1 MTASPILESAIKA
14 AHAGL
19 SVHYQ
24 RGKGAFEPGWNSGPP
39 KTEAQ
44 LSRDFDEQY
53 NIGFQTGARSRIDG
67 RPVVVLDVDI
77 RSNDPK
83 HLVGLEPAL
92 IGLVGNIVPI
102 VVTGSGGRHFYF
114 VCSEDRLP
122 TRQATVLRHRRRW
135 STASRRGHSS
145 FWPLAMPA
153 RCRPASI
160 LKQASRTAG

>member
-92 IGLVGNIVPI
+92 RGLVGNIVPI

-122 TRQATVLRHRRRW
+122 TKQATILRSVDGDGQRQAGVDTRASGRW
-135 STASRRGHSS
+135 PCLHVA
-145 FWPLAMPA
+145 AQ
-153 RCRPASI
+153 RPS
-160 LKQASRTAG
+160 